1 VHFRIQPCVTLQP
14 ASSTPRSASPYH
26 TAVSNN
32 IFAYQAA
39 RGHRYSQTASVT
51 TRPPRSHPRMTELST
66 THNVVRYVALG
77 LIVSLQLSHYILQL
91 LDRWGP
97 PRKPQPKLIT
107 LAKLNE
113 LGFISITCSR
123 IVAQGLDVK
132 LGKRTIRGLGIEVLL
147 WSVALWSAA
156 CVAYDAL
163 ITPDSLI
170 SLAQLMVVDVVM
182 WTDML
187 SSAVGLVEWKEQAGY
202 ETVAGDGKVL
212 VVEEKMEV

>member
-1 VHFRIQPCVTLQP
+1 
-14 ASSTPRSASPYH
+14 
-26 TAVSNN
+26 
-32 IFAYQAA
+32 
-39 RGHRYSQTASVT
+39 
-51 TRPPRSHPRMTELST
+51 MTELST

-97 PRKPQPKLIT
+97 PRKPQPKLMT